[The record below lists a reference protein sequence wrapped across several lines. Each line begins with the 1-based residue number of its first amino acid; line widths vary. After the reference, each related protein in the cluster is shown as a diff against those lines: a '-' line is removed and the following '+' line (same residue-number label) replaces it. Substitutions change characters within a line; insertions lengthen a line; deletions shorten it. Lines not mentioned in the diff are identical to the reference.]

1 MEKFMGRVLLA
12 DDELDVRRV
21 TKRMLEKM
29 GFSVDETGK
38 GLEGVSMVRANGE
51 RYAAAVVDLSMP
63 DLDGIEVLRQI
74 LGLRPNLPSV
84 LITGYGPEETRDRLS
99 DLPNVVLLQKPFGRE
114 ELIGAFGQAGVAKET
129 LQEDVRNT
137 FSEESFKLNLMR
149 LIGNGEDSGEFYRDL
164 SRLFLKLPGIRFAW
178 VGLLGSDGV
187 NVVPVV
193 EVGEGGRY
201 LQYNEFRS
209 DGGVLGR
216 GPTGEAI
223 RSGECRYINDIAH
236 DPSYEPWRLKAMD
249 EAFASSAALPI
260 IINGRVAGT
269 LNFYSDQINFF
280 DEKRRA
286 FFGDLTLLLAEGI
299 RKFRDPSKDRKTT
312 PG

>member
-1 MEKFMGRVLLA
+1 
-12 DDELDVRRV
+12 
-21 TKRMLEKM
+21 
-29 GFSVDETGK
+29 
-38 GLEGVSMVRANGE
+38 
-51 RYAAAVVDLSMP
+51 
-63 DLDGIEVLRQI
+63 
-74 LGLRPNLPSV
+74 
-84 LITGYGPEETRDRLS
+84 
-99 DLPNVVLLQKPFGRE
+99 
-114 ELIGAFGQAGVAKET
+114 
-129 LQEDVRNT
+129 
-137 FSEESFKLNLMR
+137 
-149 LIGNGEDSGEFYRDL
+149 
-164 SRLFLKLPGIRFAW
+164 
-178 VGLLGSDGV
+178 
-187 NVVPVV
+187 
-193 EVGEGGRY
+193 VGEGGRY

-209 DGGVLGR
+209 DGGVLGW

-269 LNFYSDQINFF
+269 LNFYSSQINFF

-286 FFGDLTLLLAEGI
+286 FFGDLTLLLGEGI